1 MATPEELQKLKD
13 QIEEAN
19 RKLKETTG
27 FGYDIASAFSK
38 ANGDVN
44 ELKNLL
50 NQINK
55 ELNETKTT
63 FADLSKI
70 FKNTLDDLRGFDSTS
85 SSINRNFRTL
95 GGLADKLKYD
105 AEGIADLNK
114 KDLTSLQTKAK
125 IEISNLKANKEALD
139 DLGFSKHSQQELEAM
154 ANQTRD
160 KALARQA
167 AQYIELNSIFGK
179 GNKLSED
186 ANNYVK
192 ILLDL
197 LDKRLQKEKEY
208 EKSVTGI
215 AAGLL
220 KGLGKIPIIGDMLDI
235 EGAQKA
241 MRDAFDNKKSGLEQ
255 LTAGVGVL
263 GSSLQAAMGPL
274 ALIMM
279 AVKAIKALV
288 GAMFEVDKQV
298 TSLARNLSISKDEAQ
313 DMRKYFAEMS
323 NDVETQYNLTKDL
336 IEAQLQLS
344 NLSKFTLL
352 FSKSTLDNQVALTKE
367 IGLSEEEASNLN
379 RSFSLNNVE
388 GNKGTDIVFERI
400 AAFANEN
407 KIIANGRK
415 ILQDVS
421 KVSGQIL
428 LNFKGNLPA
437 LVDAVLQASRLGV
450 TLEQSRN
457 ISNSLL
463 DFESSINNE
472 LEASVFLGRR
482 FNLDRA
488 KALALEKNYI
498 GATQEVLK
506 QVGSIEEF
514 QRMSAIHQQVVAK
527 AAGMTVDELSESL
540 MYQQYLN
547 DEQKQQYDRFKAAGQ
562 EDIAQKLAAGKI
574 EGEELKNALKSLDA
588 QEKFNI
594 ALDKAKEAFT
604 NIVSS
609 GTLDI
614 LVDALKQI
622 ADYVASI
629 TGNTAKYQQ
638 AKASREKQDVI
649 KNLPAAKPEE
659 QAKLAEQLLEQ
670 KKKSQEVIE
679 AKPGEI
685 KRAIFTLFGLSNF
698 VGIKDK
704 YDSMDKA
711 AKDAQDDIE
720 AVNKQLEGMGDVGKA
735 ALKSVEDLENAER
748 KAAAM
753 RYGAGISPITY
764 AKTPQK
770 VQDGVSLDNDGPF
783 EITNKY
789 GETAITAVGD
799 KLAVGPNINNNPSSP
814 TLDLTPFINAFT
826 SFKNEV
832 ITAMNRPQP
841 TPQFAL
847 SIDGKQIGTAV
858 GRQTETGTA
867 QNISTGYTMP

>member
-1 MATPEELQKLKD
+1 MADIDDIKQLQDEFKK
-13 QIEEAN
+13 
-19 RKLKETTG
+19 
-27 FGYDIASAFSK
+27 
-38 ANGDVN
+38 
-44 ELKNLL
+44 
-50 NQINK
+50 
-55 ELNETKTT
+55 LNEQVRAAKGQYFEDIPKTVNDLKSSIKFLSDELASLKTT
-63 FADLSKI
+63 FGDLSKI
-70 FKNTLDDLRGFDSTS
+70 FKNTLDDLKGFDSTS
-85 SSINRNFRTL
+85 SSINKSFRTL
-95 GGLADKLKYD
+95 GGLADKLRYD
-105 AEGIADLNK
+105 SEGITDLNK
-114 KDLTSLQTKAK
+114 KDLISLQTRAK
-125 IEISNLKANKEALD
+125 IEVSNLKTQRQALD
-139 DLGFSKHSQQELEAM
+139 AQFKGKDLDEKRAEAIANDDKGLLRKLDQYNELIKIIDEEG
-154 ANQTRD
+154 N
-160 KALARQA
+160 L
-167 AQYIELNSIFGK
+167 IESN
-179 GNKLSED
+179 
-186 ANNYVK
+186 NNY
-192 ILLDL
+192 IIEFNRLLDE
-197 LDKRLQKEKEY
+197 RLKKEKEY
-208 EKSVTGI
+208 EKTIGGLSSN
-215 AAGLL
+215 LL
-220 KGLGKIPIIGDMLDI
+220 KGLSKIPIIGDMLDI

-241 MRDAFDNKKSGLEQ
+241 MKNVFDSGGGGFAQ
-255 LTAGVGVL
+255 LSAGASTL
-263 GSSLQAAMGPL
+263 GASLQAAMGPL

-298 TSLARNLSISKDEAQ
+298 TSLAKNLSISKDEAQ

-344 NLSKFTLL
+344 NLSKFTIL

-388 GNKGTDIVFERI
+388 GNKGTDIVFKRI

-407 KIIANGRK
+407 KIIANGKK

-428 LNFKGNLPA
+428 LNFRGNLPA

-457 ISNSLL
+457 VSNSLL

-488 KALALEKNYI
+488 KALALEKDYV

-514 QRMSAIHQQVVAK
+514 QSMSAIHQQVVAK

-540 MYQQYLN
+540 MYQQYLT

-574 EGEELKNALKSLDA
+574 DKEEIENALKSLDA

-609 GTLDI
+609 GTLDM

-638 AKASREKQDVI
+638 AKASREKQDI
-649 KNLPAAKPEE
+649 IQSLPKAKPEE

-679 AKPGEI
+679 AEPGGF
-685 KRAIFTLFGLSNF
+685 KKGLFTLLSRIGSLGTTSNMFG
-698 VGIKDK
+698 IQDK
-704 YDSMDKA
+704 YASMSEA
-711 AKDAQDDIE
+711 AKNAQKDIDD
-720 AVNKQLEGMGDVGKA
+720 VNKQLEGMGDVGKA
-735 ALKSVEDLENAER
+735 ALKSVEDLEDAER

-753 RYGAGISPITY
+753 RYGAGMSPVTF
-764 AKTPQK
+764 AQK
-770 VQDGVSLDNDGPF
+770 VEDGVSIDNDGPF
-783 EITNKY
+783 EITNRY
-789 GETAITAVGD
+789 GETAITTAGD

-832 ITAMNRPQP
+832 VTAMSRPQP
-841 TPQFAL
+841 APTFVFEGNGTQL
-847 SIDGKQIGTAV
+847 GKFV
-858 GRQTETGTA
+858 GSQMETGTA
-867 QNISTGYTMP
+867 QNISTGYTIP

>member
-1 MATPEELQKLKD
+1 
-13 QIEEAN
+13 
-19 RKLKETTG
+19 
-27 FGYDIASAFSK
+27 
-38 ANGDVN
+38 
-44 ELKNLL
+44 
-50 NQINK
+50 
-55 ELNETKTT
+55 
-63 FADLSKI
+63 
-70 FKNTLDDLRGFDSTS
+70 
-85 SSINRNFRTL
+85 
-95 GGLADKLKYD
+95 
-105 AEGIADLNK
+105 
-114 KDLTSLQTKAK
+114 
-125 IEISNLKANKEALD
+125 
-139 DLGFSKHSQQELEAM
+139 
-154 ANQTRD
+154 
-160 KALARQA
+160 
-167 AQYIELNSIFGK
+167 
-179 GNKLSED
+179 
-186 ANNYVK
+186 
-192 ILLDL
+192 
-197 LDKRLQKEKEY
+197 
-208 EKSVTGI
+208 
-215 AAGLL
+215 
-220 KGLGKIPIIGDMLDI
+220 
-235 EGAQKA
+235 
-241 MRDAFDNKKSGLEQ
+241 
-255 LTAGVGVL
+255 
-263 GSSLQAAMGPL
+263 
-274 ALIMM
+274 
-279 AVKAIKALV
+279 
-288 GAMFEVDKQV
+288 
-298 TSLARNLSISKDEAQ
+298 
-313 DMRKYFAEMS
+313 MS

-344 NLSKFTLL
+344 NLSKFTIL

-407 KIIANGRK
+407 KIIANGKK

-428 LNFKGNLPA
+428 LNFRGNLPA

-457 ISNSLL
+457 VSNSLL

-488 KALALEKNYI
+488 KALALEKDYV

-506 QVGSIEEF
+506 QVGSIEQF
-514 QRMSAIHQQVVAK
+514 QSMSAIHQQVVAK
-527 AAGMTVDELSESL
+527 AAGMTVDELSETL
-540 MYQQYLN
+540 MYQQYLTE
-547 DEQKQQYDRFKAAGQ
+547 EQKQQYDRFKAAGQ
-562 EDIAQKLAAGKI
+562 ENIAQKLAAGKI
-574 EGEELKNALKSLDA
+574 DKEEIENALKSLDA

-638 AKASREKQDVI
+638 AKASREKQDII
-649 KNLPAAKPEE
+649 KSLPTAKPEE

-720 AVNKQLEGMGDVGKA
+720 AVNKQLEGMGDIGKA

-753 RYGAGISPITY
+753 RYGAGISPLTY
-764 AKTPQK
+764 AKSPQK
-770 VQDGVSLDNDGPF
+770 VQDGVSIDNDGPF
-783 EITNKY
+783 EITNRY
-789 GETAITAVGD
+789 GETAITAAGD
-799 KLAVGPNINNNPSSP
+799 KLAVGPNINNNPTSP

-841 TPQFAL
+841 SPQFAL

>member
-1 MATPEELQKLKD
+1 MADIDDIKQLQDEFKK
-13 QIEEAN
+13 
-19 RKLKETTG
+19 
-27 FGYDIASAFSK
+27 
-38 ANGDVN
+38 
-44 ELKNLL
+44 
-50 NQINK
+50 
-55 ELNETKTT
+55 LNEQVRAAKGQYFEDIPKTVNDLKSSIKFLSDELASLKTT
-63 FADLSKI
+63 FSDLSKI

-167 AQYIELNSIFGK
+167 AQYIELNSIFSK

-263 GSSLQAAMGPL
+263 GQSLQAAMGPL

-298 TSLARNLSISKDEAQ
+298 TSLAKNLSISKDEAQ

-344 NLSKFTLL
+344 NLSKFTIL

-407 KIIANGRK
+407 KIIANGKK

-428 LNFKGNLPA
+428 LNFRGNLPA

-457 ISNSLL
+457 VSNSLL

-488 KALALEKNYI
+488 KALALEKNYV

-506 QVGSIEEF
+506 QVGSIEQF
-514 QRMSAIHQQVVAK
+514 QSMSAIHQQVVAK

-562 EDIAQKLAAGKI
+562 ENIAQKLAAGKI
-574 EGEELKNALKSLDA
+574 DKEEIENALKSLDA

-638 AKASREKQDVI
+638 AKASREKQDII
-649 KNLPAAKPEE
+649 KSLPTAKPEE
-659 QAKLAEQLLEQ
+659 QVKLAEQLLEQ

-711 AKDAQDDIE
+711 AKDAQDNIE

-735 ALKSVEDLENAER
+735 ALKNVEDLEDAER
-748 KAAAM
+748 KAANM
-753 RYGAGISPITY
+753 RYGVGMSPIAFTQKVEDGISM
-764 AKTPQK
+764 
-770 VQDGVSLDNDGPF
+770 DNDGPF
-783 EITNKY
+783 EITNRY
-789 GETAITAVGD
+789 GETAITAAGD
-799 KLAVGPNINNNPSSP
+799 KLAVGPNINNNPSTP

-841 TPQFAL
+841 SPQFAL

>member
-1 MATPEELQKLKD
+1 
-13 QIEEAN
+13 
-19 RKLKETTG
+19 
-27 FGYDIASAFSK
+27 
-38 ANGDVN
+38 
-44 ELKNLL
+44 
-50 NQINK
+50 
-55 ELNETKTT
+55 
-63 FADLSKI
+63 
-70 FKNTLDDLRGFDSTS
+70 
-85 SSINRNFRTL
+85 
-95 GGLADKLKYD
+95 
-105 AEGIADLNK
+105 
-114 KDLTSLQTKAK
+114 
-125 IEISNLKANKEALD
+125 
-139 DLGFSKHSQQELEAM
+139 
-154 ANQTRD
+154 
-160 KALARQA
+160 
-167 AQYIELNSIFGK
+167 
-179 GNKLSED
+179 
-186 ANNYVK
+186 
-192 ILLDL
+192 
-197 LDKRLQKEKEY
+197 
-208 EKSVTGI
+208 
-215 AAGLL
+215 
-220 KGLGKIPIIGDMLDI
+220 
-235 EGAQKA
+235 
-241 MRDAFDNKKSGLEQ
+241 
-255 LTAGVGVL
+255 
-263 GSSLQAAMGPL
+263 
-274 ALIMM
+274 
-279 AVKAIKALV
+279 
-288 GAMFEVDKQV
+288 
-298 TSLARNLSISKDEAQ
+298 
-313 DMRKYFAEMS
+313 MS

-344 NLSKFTLL
+344 NLSKFTIL

-367 IGLSEEEASNLN
+367 IGLSEDEAAKLN
-379 RSFSLNNVE
+379 KSFSLNNVE

-407 KIIANGRK
+407 KLIANGRK
-415 ILQDVS
+415 ILQEVS

-437 LVDAVLQASRLGV
+437 LVDAILQADRLGV
-450 TLEQSRN
+450 SLEQSRN

-463 DFESSINNE
+463 DFESSISNE

-488 KALALEKNYI
+488 KALALQKDYV
-498 GATQEVLK
+498 GATEEVLK

-514 QRMSAIHQQVVAK
+514 QSMSAIHQQVVAK
-527 AAGMTVDELSESL
+527 AAGMTVDELSETL
-540 MYQQYLN
+540 MYQQYLTE
-547 DEQKQQYDRFKAAGQ
+547 EQKQQYDRFKAAGR
-562 EDIAQKLAAGKI
+562 EDIALRITAGKI
-574 EGEELKNALKSLDA
+574 KDDELQKASKSLDA

-638 AKASREKQDVI
+638 AKASREKQDII
-649 KNLPAAKPEE
+649 KSLPTAKPEE
-659 QAKLAEQLLEQ
+659 QVKLAEQLLEQ

-711 AKDAQDDIE
+711 AKDAQDNIE

-735 ALKSVEDLENAER
+735 ALKNVEDLEDAER
-748 KAAAM
+748 KAANM
-753 RYGAGISPITY
+753 RYGVGMSPIAFTQKVEDGISM
-764 AKTPQK
+764 
-770 VQDGVSLDNDGPF
+770 DNDGPF
-783 EITNKY
+783 EITNRY
-789 GETAITAVGD
+789 GETAITAAGD
-799 KLAVGPNINNNPSSP
+799 KLAVGPNINNNPSTP

-841 TPQFAL
+841 SPQFAL